1 MLNKIKELS
10 KDTAIYGIS
19 TIVGRFLG
27 FLLVPFYTNVFSTQ
41 EFGVYTYIYTILA
54 FLNIAYVYGMDAAFM
69 KYSSVSEKEDKRKAF
84 STPFNFLLIT
94 SLTISFL
101 LFIFRSQTGSFANLP
116 ADYLH
121 LIVYVILILL
131 LDSIAIVPFANLRL
145 EKKAKK
151 FAAIRIANIII
162 NLTLNIVLILNYKLG
177 VEAIFISNL
186 VASVFSL
193 IILLPEIVKNY
204 LPVIDKMLLK
214 RMLKFGIPYLPG
226 SLAAMMVQMIDVPIM
241 RALTDDST
249 VGIYRANYKLGIFM
263 MLFVSMF
270 QFAWQP
276 FFLEN
281 AKEKNAKEIFSKVFT
296 LFLFAG
302 GLIWLLLTLFID
314 NIAHIEILNGRTL
327 LGREYL
333 EGLMIVPLVLLG
345 YLFYGLYINFTA
357 GIYIE
362 EKTNYFPIVTGT
374 GAAIN
379 IVVNLLLIPIYGIM
393 GAAIATFVSYLIMA
407 LGLYFVS
414 QKFYPIKYEIR
425 KVIVILADIIFITV
439 GYYYFLWNNSLN
451 TFNKIL
457 LLAAFFAILILFR
470 TITKQDFQSGLKII
484 RNKN

>member
-1 MLNKIKELS
+1 MYLALKSSGYIL
-10 KDTAIYGIS
+10 IY
-19 TIVGRFLG
+19 
-27 FLLVPFYTNVFSTQ
+27 
-41 EFGVYTYIYTILA
+41 
-54 FLNIAYVYGMDAAFM
+54 IAYVYGMDAAFM
-69 KYSSVSEKEDKRKAF
+69 KYSSVSEKEEKRKAF

-94 SLTISFL
+94 SLSISAL
-101 LFIFRSQTGSFANLP
+101 LFIFRNQAGAFANLP
-116 ADYLH
+116 SEYLH
-121 LIVYVILILL
+121 LTIYVILILL

-162 NLTLNIVLILNYKLG
+162 NLALNIILIVVYKLG

-186 VASVFSL
+186 VASAFSL
-193 IILLPEIVKNY
+193 IVLLPEIFKNY
-204 LPVIDKMLLK
+204 LAVIDPELLK
-214 RMLKFGIPYLPG
+214 RMLKFALPYLPG

-241 RALTDDST
+241 RELTNDST

-281 AKEKNAKEIFSKVFT
+281 AKEKNAKEIFAKVFT
-296 LFLFAG
+296 LYLFAG

-314 NIAHIEILNGRTL
+314 NIAMIELGGRTL
-327 LGREYL
+327 IGREYL

-374 GAAIN
+374 GAAVN
-379 IVVNLLLIPIYGIM
+379 ILANLFLIPIYGIM
-393 GAAIATFVSYLIMA
+393 GAAIATFASYFIMA
-407 LGLYFVS
+407 VGLYFVS
-414 QKFYPIKYEIR
+414 QKFYPIKYEFR
-425 KVIVILADIIFITV
+425 KVIVILLDIFLITI

-451 TFNKIL
+451 FLTKIL
-457 LLAAFFAILILFR
+457 LLSAFFAVLILFR
-470 TITKQDFQSGLKII
+470 AVTKQDFASGLKII

>member
-1 MLNKIKELS
+1 MLKKIKELS

-19 TIVGRFLG
+19 TIIGRFLG
-27 FLLVPFYTNVFSTQ
+27 FLLVPFYTNVFTTQ

-69 KYSSVSEKEDKRKAF
+69 KYSSVSEKEEKRKAF

-94 SLTISFL
+94 SLSISAL
-101 LFIFRSQTGSFANLP
+101 LFVFRSQAGSFANLP
-116 ADYLH
+116 GEYLH
-121 LIVYVILILL
+121 LTIYVILILL

-162 NLTLNIVLILNYKLG
+162 NLALNIVLILVYKLG

-186 VASVFSL
+186 IASAFSL
-193 IILLPEIVKNY
+193 IVLLPEIVKNY
-204 LPVIDKMLLK
+204 LAVIDPELLK
-214 RMLKFGIPYLPG
+214 RMLKFALPYLPG

-241 RALTDDST
+241 RELTNDST

-314 NIAHIEILNGRTL
+314 NIAQIELSGRTL
-327 LGREYL
+327 IGREYL

-374 GAAIN
+374 GAAVN
-379 IVVNLLLIPIYGIM
+379 ILANLFLIPIYGIM
-393 GAAIATFVSYLIMA
+393 GAAIATFASYFIMA
-407 LGLYFVS
+407 AGLYFVS
-414 QKFYPIKYEIR
+414 QKFYPIKYEFR
-425 KVIVILADIIFITV
+425 KVIVILLDIFFITI

-451 TFNKIL
+451 FATKIL
-457 LLAAFFAILILFR
+457 LLGAFFAILILFR
-470 TITKQDFQSGLKII
+470 AVTKQDFQSGLKII

>member
-1 MLNKIKELS
+1 MLKKIKELS

-19 TIVGRFLG
+19 TIIGRFLG
-27 FLLVPFYTNVFSTQ
+27 FLLVPFYTNVFTTQ

-54 FLNIAYVYGMDAAFM
+54 FLNIAYVYGMDSAFM
-69 KYSSVSEKEDKRKAF
+69 KYSSVSEKEEKRKAF

-94 SLTISFL
+94 SLSISML
-101 LFIFRSQTGSFANLP
+101 LFIFRNQAGAFTNLP
-116 ADYLH
+116 SEYLH
-121 LIVYVILILL
+121 LTIYVILILL

-151 FAAIRIANIII
+151 FAVIRIANIII
-162 NLTLNIVLILNYKLG
+162 NLTLNIVLILVYKLG

-186 VASVFSL
+186 IASAFSL
-193 IILLPEIVKNY
+193 IVLLPEIVKNY
-204 LPVIDKMLLK
+204 LAVIDHELLK
-214 RMLKFGIPYLPG
+214 RMLKFALPYLPG

-241 RALTDDST
+241 RELTNDST

-281 AKEKNAKEIFSKVFT
+281 AKEKNAKEIFAKVFT

-302 GLIWLLLTLFID
+302 GMIWLMLTLFID
-314 NIAHIEILNGRTL
+314 NIAQIEFGGRTL
-327 LGREYL
+327 IGKEFLD
-333 EGLMIVPLVLLG
+333 GLMIVPLVLLG

-362 EKTNYFPIVTGT
+362 EKTKYFPIVTGT
-374 GAAIN
+374 GAAVN
-379 IVVNLLLIPIYGIM
+379 ILVNLLLIPVYGIM
-393 GAAIATFVSYLIMA
+393 GAALATFLSYFIMA
-407 LGLYFVS
+407 IGLYFVS
-414 QKFYPIKYEIR
+414 QKFYPIKYEFR
-425 KVIVILADIIFITV
+425 KVIVILLDIFFITI

-451 TFNKIL
+451 FFTKIL
-457 LLAAFFAILILFR
+457 LLSAFFAVLFLFKAV
-470 TITKQDFQSGLKII
+470 TKQDFESGLKII

>member
-1 MLNKIKELS
+1 MLKKIKELS
-10 KDTAIYGIS
+10 KDTAIYGVS
-19 TIVGRFLG
+19 TIIGRFLG
-27 FLLVPFYTNVFSTQ
+27 FLLVPFYTNVFTTQ
-41 EFGVYTYIYTILA
+41 EFGIYTYLYTILA

-69 KYSSVSEKEDKRKAF
+69 KYSSVSEKEEKRKAF

-94 SLTISFL
+94 SLTVSAL
-101 LFIFRSQTGSFANLP
+101 LFIFRNQAGAFANLP
-116 ADYLH
+116 SEYLH
-121 LIVYVILILL
+121 LTIYVILILL

-162 NLTLNIVLILNYKLG
+162 NLTLNIVLILVYKLG

-186 VASVFSL
+186 IASAFSL
-193 IILLPEIVKNY
+193 IVLLPEIFKNY
-204 LPVIDKMLLK
+204 LAVIDPELLK
-214 RMLKFGIPYLPG
+214 RMLKFAMPYLPG

-241 RALTDDST
+241 RELTDDST

-281 AKEKNAKEIFSKVFT
+281 AKEKNAKEIFAKVFT

-314 NIAHIEILNGRTL
+314 NIAMIELGERTL
-327 LGREYL
+327 IGREYL

-374 GAAIN
+374 GALVN
-379 IVVNLLLIPIYGIM
+379 ILANLFLIPIYGIM
-393 GAAIATFVSYLIMA
+393 GAAIATFASYFIMA
-407 LGLYFVS
+407 VGLYFVS
-414 QKFYPIKYEIR
+414 QKFYPIKYEFR
-425 KVIVILADIIFITV
+425 KVIVILLDIFLITI

-451 TFNKIL
+451 FLTKIL
-457 LLAAFFAILILFR
+457 LLSAFFAILILFR
-470 TITKQDFQSGLKII
+470 AVTKQDFQSGLKII